1 MTTAQKNAKAKFKQA
16 IAYRQ
21 KTGVSLKE
29 AFAHIYGKKVGSVAK
44 KTVKKKTVKKSATK
58 KVGALNKKYTKKQ
71 LELIA
76 NEAAYATGG
85 DLDKMT
91 YRLLDSDY
99 TDMLLPK
106 YIKAIKDFNE
116 RTNSNLKLPKTI
128 GKLKLKPNEMRLGLL
143 SKKVGATV
151 KKKISKKPSEK
162 AILNKI
168 RIVKKQ
174 VNVLDNAQLKHMS
187 GIDDYKNLS
196 LGAKRLYK
204 EISKKGF
211 FKFNSEENIL
221 IFLYDEAIK
230 KGQYKKAEYL
240 KELYDI
246 L

>member
-151 KKKISKKPSEK
+151 KK
-162 AILNKI
+162 
-168 RIVKKQ
+168 
-174 VNVLDNAQLKHMS
+174 
-187 GIDDYKNLS
+187 
-196 LGAKRLYK
+196 
-204 EISKKGF
+204 
-211 FKFNSEENIL
+211 
-221 IFLYDEAIK
+221 
-230 KGQYKKAEYL
+230 
-240 KELYDI
+240 
-246 L
+246 

>member
-44 KTVKKKTVKKSATK
+44 KTVKTKTAKKAKLTNDDKKDKSAFNAMARKYK
-58 KVGALNKKYTKKQ
+58 KARVGA
-71 LELIA
+71 
-76 NEAAYATGG
+76 
-85 DLDKMT
+85 
-91 YRLLDSDY
+91 
-99 TDMLLPK
+99 
-106 YIKAIKDFNE
+106 
-116 RTNSNLKLPKTI
+116 
-128 GKLKLKPNEMRLGLL
+128 LKLKPNEMRLGLL

-151 KKKISKKPSEK
+151 KKKKAKKPSEK